1 MKVTKEMQMRI
12 KNNTTTNK
20 TTLGYKNAKFYLY
33 CVFIFSFSGEQL
45 LTTKTT
51 YILSVLFSNIHL
63 VPLFYVTIPP
73 LVAFAL

>member
-1 MKVTKEMQMRI
+1 MQSFI
-12 KNNTTTNK
+12 
-20 TTLGYKNAKFYLY
+20 YI
-33 CVFIFSFSGEQL
+33 VFFFFSSSGEQL

-63 VPLFYVTIPP
+63 VPLFYVVIPP